1 MGKQSKLK
9 QLRKK
14 YKALACTDVVASDH
28 NKHLISGMVILN
40 FNDDY
45 TNHNCLIA
53 DLYSRD
59 GLRRTNIILVIDRNT
74 GCLAEIMP
82 NERGCIPWKEYQESK
97 QYKQVLSKEFALACT
112 FLNPC
117 DPASCSSLVSALS
130 EFMPTKSSKEV
141 LSIIHAGASN
151 GARWFILKD
160 ESGNIHCCLHPD
172 DVKHWNNRCA

>member
-14 YKALACTDVVASDH
+14 YKAFAGTRVVASDH

-59 GLRRTNIILVIDRNT
+59 GLPRTNIILVIDRNT

-82 NERGCIPWKEYQESK
+82 NERGYIPWQEYQECK
-97 QYKQVLSKEFALACT
+97 QHKQVLSKEFALACT
-112 FLNPC
+112 FFNPC

-151 GARWFILKD
+151 GARWIILKD

-172 DVKHWNNRCA
+172 DDKHWNNRCA

>member
-9 QLRKK
+9 QLRKNH
-14 YKALACTDVVASDH
+14 KAFAGTDVVASDR
-28 NKHLISGMVILN
+28 NKYLVSGMAIIN

-53 DLYSRD
+53 DQYSRD
-59 GLRRTNIILVIDRNT
+59 GLPSSNIILVIDRKT

-82 NERGCIPWKEYQESK
+82 NERGSIPWEEYQESK
-97 QYKQVLSKEFALACT
+97 QYKQVLSKEIAVAGT

-117 DPASCSSLVSALS
+117 DPASRSSLVSALS

-141 LSIIHAGASN
+141 LSIIHAGATK
-151 GARWFILKD
+151 GAKWIILKD
-160 ESGNIHCCLHPD
+160 ESGNIRCCLHPD
-172 DVKHWNNRCA
+172 DIKHWNNRCA